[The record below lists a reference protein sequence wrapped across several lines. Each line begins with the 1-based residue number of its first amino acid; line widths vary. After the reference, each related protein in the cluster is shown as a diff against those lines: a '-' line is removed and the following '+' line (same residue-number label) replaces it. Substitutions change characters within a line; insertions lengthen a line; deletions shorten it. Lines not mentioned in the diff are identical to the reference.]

1 MNKKKITIISSYN
14 NKKINKKNNINVN
27 YILANDDNTV
37 SLAIKKSY
45 KKSDLIII
53 MLNNFKSYSKI
64 VKAIKTINIPIVY
77 CAIDNKNLH
86 DKKNK
91 IIKNVDYIMHGFKL
105 NIYEILMDSALKII
119 NYHGEKKL

>member
-64 VKAIKTINIPIVY
+64 VKAIKTINIRSNY
-77 CAIDNKNLH
+77 T
-86 DKKNK
+86 
-91 IIKNVDYIMHGFKL
+91 III
-105 NIYEILMDSALKII
+105 IYYWL
-119 NYHGEKKL
+119 Y